1 MLKQWYSGLHKILQ
15 GCHGHGKVMDFLEF
29 MEKLWNF
36 GQKLT
41 GSWKS
46 HGIFKLEQKVMEFY
60 KQILNSHESAPL
72 HGSFS
77 KSKRCVFRLRGHGI
91 L

>member
-1 MLKQWYSGLHKILQ
+1 MLKQWYFGLHKILH

-46 HGIFKLEQKVMEFY
+46 HGIFKLEQKVIEKAWNFTN
-60 KQILNSHESAPL
+60 KFLILMNRRHCAEAFQNPTE
-72 HGSFS
+72 
-77 KSKRCVFRLRGHGI
+77 VYVD
-91 L
+91 